1 MRLAAV
7 TVQPPPPRGARPW
20 QNQCVDLPD
29 EVSRVVDR
37 VAAMGGVEAVL
48 LGGSRAAGTATADSD
63 WDLGVYYRE
72 PLDLSGLADLGQVH
86 PPGSWGRLM
95 NGGAWLDLAGTRVD
109 VILRDLAVVEHW
121 SDEARAG
128 RYEVDGLLGYLA
140 GFPTYTLTAEV
151 ASSEA
156 VCGRLAVDASFP
168 EALRQAAPP
177 RWRFHRDF
185 SLAHARRAA
194 ELGNEVVALGHLSRA
209 VAEEAHARHCAAGRW
224 VLNEKRIQEGTGL
237 PVQLPPGEPNQA
249 VQTVARLLAEQD
261 S

>member
-1 MRLAAV
+1 M
-7 TVQPPPPRGARPW
+7 
-20 QNQCVDLPD
+20 DLPD
-29 EVSRVVDR
+29 DVNCVVDR

-63 WDLGVYYRE
+63 WDLGAYYRG
-72 PLDLSGLADLGQVH
+72 PLDLSGLAELGPVH

-109 VILRDLAVVEHW
+109 VILRDLDVVEHW

-151 ASSEA
+151 ASSE
-156 VCGRLAVDASFP
+156 VVSGRLSVDASFP
-168 EALRQAAPP
+168 EALRRAAPE

-194 ELGNEVVALGHLSRA
+194 GLGNEVVALGQLSRA
-209 VAEEAHARHCAAGRW
+209 VVEEAHARHCQAGRW

-237 PVQLPPGEPNQA
+237 PVRLPLGAPGQV
-249 VQTVARLLAEQD
+249 VQTVARLLAEQNG
-261 S
+261 

>member
-1 MRLAAV
+1 M
-7 TVQPPPPRGARPW
+7 TVRPTSPRGAGAW
-20 QNQCVDLPD
+20 QNRCVDLPD
-29 EVSRVVDR
+29 DVSRVVDR
-37 VAAMGGVEAVL
+37 VAATGGVEAVL

-63 WDLGVYYRE
+63 WDLGVYYRG
-72 PLDLSGLADLGQVH
+72 PLDLSGLAELGQVH

-95 NGGAWLDLAGTRVD
+95 NGGAWLDLGGTRVD
-109 VILRDLAVVEHW
+109 VILRDLDVVEHW

-151 ASSEA
+151 ASSESIW
-156 VCGRLAVDASFP
+156 GRLAVDASFP
-168 EALRQAAPP
+168 EALRRAAPA

-194 ELGNEVVALGHLSRA
+194 GLGNEVVALGQLSRA
-209 VAEEAHARHCAAGRW
+209 VVEEAHARHCAAGRW

-237 PVQLPPGEPNQA
+237 TVRLPPGEPSQV

-261 S
+261 G